1 MQHLVLTVSKRP
13 GFRVSFAGREWRFVP
28 EQLVAMVLK
37 NLVSIVESSVTSKS
51 QAVVIGVPD
60 FYDER
65 EQQAMLDAARIAKL
79 SNVTLLDAT
88 TAIGLF
94 YTHGPNLLP
103 DEGMPP
109 KKVAFINVGHKS
121 TQVSICAFTK
131 SRMKILGSASD
142 PQLGGR
148 DFDRVLNIR
157 LQQQFANTWKVI
169 ILVLICHK
177 FQSGK
182 ATPLILYRLRKEAEL
197 LKIRMTSSAAEISVL
212 LERLLHGND
221 LKFRICRA
229 QFEGL
234 LGDLRNRFRGLF
246 EECIR
251 RSTINVK
258 ELSAVELIGGG
269 FRVHAIQ
276 QVVHFV
282 FRQMGH
288 PIVNGDEAVARGCAL
303 YAGMISPGVGT
314 HGLEAIQSPQIKRSF
329 KDCNPGYSEG
339 DFCGFWQTEAWLE
352 SLQDMAVNR
361 YQWRFSFHFLSG
373 LPERVFGGLDTL
385 ELLLSNKSWLH
396 GSEASMVTI
405 GFILS
410 TMLMTQSHGNFILS
424 LRAYVWSMSDKKPC
438 CTLRASHDNHGISK
452 PSETTIKLQDELAE
466 LDTYERTRQDVENL
480 KESYWFEPNVHVV
493 NGTHEGDEPTGDHS
507 DLPRRQPCFDTEKRT
522 VVGFHEEQL
531 CRIGGMIQVN
541 EHRGEPAQRASHYV
555 LQTALALETSIRF
568 KQQHALQQPLFQDFL
583 PLHPKQNLSL
593 FVNKETTHKVAE
605 NSSKAHDRFRPS
617 WGSSGRRSPRVSV
630 NLMIYLNPNCTVFEK
645 GETGANQFGF
655 HGRLN

>member
-1 MQHLVLTVSKRP
+1 
-13 GFRVSFAGREWRFVP
+13 
-28 EQLVAMVLK
+28 MVLK

-339 DFCGFWQTEAWLE
+339 DFCGFWQTE
-352 SLQDMAVNR
+352 
-361 YQWRFSFHFLSG
+361 
-373 LPERVFGGLDTL
+373 
-385 ELLLSNKSWLH
+385 
-396 GSEASMVTI
+396 
-405 GFILS
+405 
-410 TMLMTQSHGNFILS
+410 
-424 LRAYVWSMSDKKPC
+424 
-438 CTLRASHDNHGISK
+438 
-452 PSETTIKLQDELAE
+452 DELAE

-555 LQTALALETSIRF
+555 LQTALALVTSIRF

-593 FVNKETTHKVAE
+593 FVNVT
-605 NSSKAHDRFRPS
+605 
-617 WGSSGRRSPRVSV
+617 
-630 NLMIYLNPNCTVFEK
+630 
-645 GETGANQFGF
+645 
-655 HGRLN
+655 